1 MSFACARDPVII
13 VGVPRSGT
21 TLISELLQ
29 RLGLFIGHSILADK
43 EAKYFYSVNSQILR
57 SIHAYWDNPSPV
69 RFLVRDSDRVERIV
83 EDLEAD
89 LRSFRIANYLGW
101 KNYVKF
107 RSLAQFDM
115 PWGWKDPQNV
125 LTMPIWL
132 RVFPKA
138 KIVYIVRNGVA
149 VANSLVA
156 VQSGLI
162 SKRFERNQARVRRLG
177 ARSKERIGVK
187 GSSRCLTLEG
197 SFSLWEE
204 YVTHAEE
211 VLKLVN
217 NERRVIKYEE
227 FLSDPAEHLRRL
239 ARFCGLEPRASE
251 TLHDHLELVDVTK
264 ATSFLQTA
272 ALVRFHSEVR
282 MSRWMAHYGY
292 DG

>member
-21 TLISELLQ
+21 TLIAELLQ

-69 RFLVRDSDRVERIV
+69 RFLLSDRYRVERLV

-89 LRSFRIANYLGW
+89 LGSFRAANYLGW
-101 KNYVKF
+101 KNYIRF
-107 RSLAQFDM
+107 RSLGQFDT

-125 LTMPIWL
+125 LTLPIWL

-149 VANSLVA
+149 VANSLVV

-162 SKRFERNQARVRRLG
+162 SKRTKRNQAWVKRLG
-177 ARSKERIGVK
+177 ARSEERIGVK
-187 GSSRCLTLEG
+187 GSSRCVTLEG

-204 YVTHAEE
+204 YVTQAEE
-211 VLKLVN
+211 ALRSVN
-217 NERRVIKYEE
+217 NERWVIKYEE
-227 FLSDPAEHLRRL
+227 FLSDPAEHLRQL
-239 ARFCGLEPRASE
+239 ARFCGLELPASE
-251 TLHDHLELVDVTK
+251 TLHDNLELVDVTK

-272 ALVRFHSEVR
+272 ALVRFYSEVR

>member
-1 MSFACARDPVII
+1 MSFACAREPVII

-69 RFLVRDSDRVERIV
+69 RFLISDSRRVERIV

-89 LRSFRIANYLGW
+89 LRSFRITNYLGW

-125 LTMPIWL
+125 LTLPIWL

-156 VQSGLI
+156 MQSRVI
-162 SKRFERNQARVRRLG
+162 SKRLERNQARVRRWG

-204 YVTHAEE
+204 YVTQAEE
-211 VLKLVN
+211 VMNSVN

-282 MSRWMAHYGY
+282 MSRWMEHYGY

>member
-1 MSFACARDPVII
+1 MRHFLRNPAAVEQT
-13 VGVPRSGT
+13 VRSM
-21 TLISELLQ
+21 
-29 RLGLFIGHSILADK
+29 
-43 EAKYFYSVNSQILR
+43 
-57 SIHAYWDNPSPV
+57 
-69 RFLVRDSDRVERIV
+69 ER
-83 EDLEAD
+83 D
-89 LRSFRIANYLGW
+89 LRSYRVIRYLGLR
-101 KNYVKF
+101 NYF
-107 RSLAQFDM
+107 RCRSLSHFDR

-125 LTMPIWL
+125 LTLPIWL

-156 VQSGLI
+156 VQSGVI
-162 SKRFERNQARVRRLG
+162 SKRLERNQARVTRLG
-177 ARSKERIGVK
+177 ARSEERIGVK

-211 VLKLVN
+211 VLQSVN

-227 FLSDPAEHLRRL
+227 FLSDPADHLRSL
-239 ARFCGLEPRASE
+239 ARFCGLEPPASDL
-251 TLHDHLELVDVTK
+251 LHDHLELVDATK